1 MRKNFADV
9 LKNVKIDIKLEY
21 QKLYGMLY
29 DRSIRVS
36 ERKYISAYDEISDAF
51 SGFYFRGT
59 CLSIEEFN
67 NMHGFCFENE
77 PIDFNIDL
85 LVSFCEYIY
94 NMLVGYRYTMSRGF
108 VPQAINVDFYLTQ
121 ILKVI
126 EEIGYMQAFQD
137 SFTIF
142 VEKSPEAIAVSESE
156 LIPDN
161 LSYKLISYNHHSM
174 KGKLD
179 EKKATL
185 LQLANLLESERKK
198 LNRASSVL
206 EDDLFY
212 IFNNLNLRHNNIDP
226 HFSKQYKPVVAAMT
240 KEELETWYDECYQ
253 MCLLAFLE
261 LEQAERKQ
269 RFDVL
274 KSNIESAK

>member
-9 LKNVKIDIKLEY
+9 LKNAKIDIKVEY

-29 DRSIRVS
+29 DRNIKVY

-51 SGFYFRGT
+51 IDFDFRGT
-59 CLSIEEFN
+59 CLNIEEFN
-67 NMHGFCFENE
+67 NRHDFCFEKE

-94 NMLVGYRYTMSRGF
+94 NMIIAYRNALFGYFTSQTID
-108 VPQAINVDFYLTQ
+108 VEFYCTH
-121 ILKVI
+121 ILMVI
-126 EEIGYMQAFQD
+126 EEIGYMQVNQD
-137 SFTIF
+137 SFTVF
-142 VEKSPEAIAVSESE
+142 VEKSQSAIAVSESE

-174 KGKLD
+174 RGQLD
-179 EKKATL
+179 EKKSIL
-185 LQLANLLESERKK
+185 LQLANLLESERRK
-198 LNRASSVL
+198 LNRISSVL

-212 IFNNLNLRHNNIDP
+212 IFNNLNLRHNNIDS
-226 HFSKQYKPVVAAMT
+226 HFPKYYKSVVAEMT

-261 LEQAERKQ
+261 LEQADRKQ
-269 RFDVL
+269 RFDSL
-274 KSNIESAK
+274 KSSIESAK